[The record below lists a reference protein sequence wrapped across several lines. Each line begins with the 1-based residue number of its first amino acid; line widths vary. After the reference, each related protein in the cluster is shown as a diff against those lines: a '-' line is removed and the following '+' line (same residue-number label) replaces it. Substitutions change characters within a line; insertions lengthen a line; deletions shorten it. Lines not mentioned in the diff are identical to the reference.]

1 MMRWLI
7 LAVALLLSLTG
18 CNQARVDDLD
28 SQVADLQ
35 AELSESHTR
44 LAQLESELQD
54 ARDTIEAGQ
63 SALADVAS
71 QSREVQ
77 SASSEL
83 LSIASRFGFDDWQD
97 VVPDIQTAADNV
109 NSAAGALDTS
119 LGNAEIALQ

>member
-1 MMRWLI
+1 MRWLI

-54 ARDTIEAGQ
+54 ARGTIEAG
-63 SALADVAS
+63 
-71 QSREVQ
+71 Q

>member
-18 CNQARVDDLD
+18 CNQSRADDLD
-28 SQVADLQ
+28 IQSADLQ
-35 AELSESHTR
+35 AELSESHAR
-44 LAQLESELQD
+44 VAQLESELQD

-63 SALADVAS
+63 SALAGVAS

-83 LSIASRFGFDDWQD
+83 LSITSRFGFDDWQD

-109 NSAAGALDTS
+109 NSAAGALDSS
-119 LGNAEIALQ
+119 LSNAEIALQ

>member
-18 CNQARVDDLD
+18 CNQAHVDDLD

-44 LAQLESELQD
+44 VAQLESELQD

-83 LSIASRFGFDDWQD
+83 LSITSRFGFDDWQD

-119 LGNAEIALQ
+119 LSNAEIALQ

>member
-7 LAVALLLSLTG
+7 IAVALLLSLTG
-18 CNQARVDDLD
+18 CNQARTDDLD
-28 SQVADLQ
+28 IQVADLQ

-44 LAQLESELQD
+44 VAQLEGELQD

-83 LSIASRFGFDDWQD
+83 LSITSRFGFDDWQD
-97 VVPDIQTAADNV
+97 VVPDIQTASDNV
-109 NSAAGALDTS
+109 NSAAGALDSS
-119 LGNAEIALQ
+119 LSSAGIALQ